1 MRPGGGGSFRST
13 RFARGARALLLEVK
27 AAAEAGLKNYFR
39 YSAWLVTDIVTTPA
53 WLVLLVTP
61 ILLFLPRER
70 WSDPLT
76 LNFIFWGFILWDVV
90 SAGLWSFGMAIR
102 REQQAGT
109 LEFLML
115 TNASRAVLF
124 SRNLYPRS
132 LGLALSLVYVYAFFR
147 AIFGVEVLLLNPL
160 GVAVVLLAG
169 MAASLGFGLVYGAL
183 VFNFKNVGPLNNI
196 LQFVLLGLSGVFLPL
211 TLYPEPLRTAALASP
226 FTYVAD
232 LLRFY
237 AMGAQT
243 VLDPAAEWLALAL
256 YTAALLLAGT
266 ASLSLVERRLK
277 KTGGLGA
284 Y

>member
-1 MRPGGGGSFRST
+1 MQPGGGGSSRST
-13 RFARGARALLLEVK
+13 RFARGARATLLEVR
-27 AAAEAGLKNYFR
+27 AAAEAGLKSYFR
-39 YSAWLVTDIVTTPA
+39 YVAWLVTDVITTPA
-53 WLVLLVTP
+53 WLVLFVTP
-61 ILLFLPRER
+61 VLLFLPKEQ
-70 WSDPLT
+70 WGDPRT
-76 LNFIFWGFILWDVV
+76 LNFFFWGFILWDVV
-90 SAGLWSFGMAIR
+90 SAGLWSFGMAVR
-102 REQQAGT
+102 REQQMGT

-124 SRNLYPRS
+124 SRNLYPRM

-147 AIFGVEVLLLNPL
+147 VIFGVEVLLLNPL
-160 GVAVVLLAG
+160 GVAAVLLVG

-183 VFNFKNVGPLNNI
+183 VFNFKNVGPLNSI
-196 LQFVLLGLSGVFLPL
+196 LQFVLLGLSGVFFPPA
-211 TLYPEPLRTAALASP
+211 LYPEPLRTLALATP

-237 AMGAQT
+237 AMSAQT
-243 VLDPAAEWLALAL
+243 VLDPAAEWLTLTL

-277 KTGGLGA
+277 RTGGLGT